1 MKTEVDTSWNPFVY
15 ALRKHSNL
23 ASHDHVNKDG
33 SSSWKAAQELDKTAE
48 LSMEATVMEKAGR
61 RFLEMPRELPA
72 LQPPGKKRICEF
84 ENKGLSLFLNLSS
97 LQSEPCLLQPIASHT
112 S

>member
-1 MKTEVDTSWNPFVY
+1 MKTEVDTTWNPFVY
-15 ALRKHSNL
+15 GLRKHCNL

-33 SSSWKAAQELDKTAE
+33 SSSWKAAQEVHKTAE

-72 LQPPGKKRICEF
+72 LQPPGKKRIGEK
-84 ENKGLSLFLNLSS
+84 ENEGFVIFVNLSS
-97 LQSEPCLLQPIASHT
+97 LQSEPCLLQPIASH
-112 S
+112 SS

>member
-1 MKTEVDTSWNPFVY
+1 MKTEVDTTWNPLVY
-15 ALRKHSNL
+15 GLRKHSDL

-72 LQPPGKKRICEF
+72 LQLPGEYKKR
-84 ENKGLSLFLNLSS
+84 
-97 LQSEPCLLQPIASHT
+97 
-112 S
+112 